1 MNIVIIL
8 AAAAALP
15 SPAAGETDAIIVTG
29 ARDPVAAEQAAVS
42 ATVFDAGEL
51 EALGL
56 SAAADVLR
64 LAPGVSV
71 ATTGPRGT
79 QAQLRIRGAEAN
91 HTLLFVDG
99 IRFNDPA
106 AGNEAR
112 FELLGAD
119 TLSRIE
125 IVRGPQSALWGSEA
139 LGGVVAVETADA
151 RRARGLAALA
161 EFGSLDS
168 RRASVEGAVEIGDAG
183 LSGGASWLRSDGID
197 SFGGRGERDG
207 FETRTAT
214 LKGVLTPLPSLEL
227 GLVGHWID
235 GESQFDGLDPVSFRR
250 ADTLDATANRIAA
263 ARGWARLGDADDW
276 SLLVD
281 ASLLDSANRNRLA
294 DTPLNRTD
302 GRRTTA
308 GAQLSKRIGD
318 HRLTAA
324 VEHEDEDFRAR
335 DQAFFGGTDQDRSR
349 RLTALV
355 GEWRAEWSPAFA
367 TDLAVR
373 HDSFSAFADATS
385 LRASALVRP
394 AADWTLHAAYGEGIA
409 QPTFYDL
416 FGFFP
421 GSFEGN
427 PALRPESS
435 RGWEA
440 GARWSRGRFSAG
452 VTGFSHRL
460 RDEIVDIFDPVTFLA
475 SAANA
480 EGTSRRHGIEAEAEF
495 RPTPAWRLAANYTWL
510 DADERTVAGAA
521 AVREIRRPRHSAN
534 LLVDGRIGPVTIG
547 GSLAHVGKRRDTDF
561 DPRPAETVTLD
572 DYWLGSLRVAWQLS
586 PAVEAYARAENL
598 FDADY
603 QDVVGYE
610 TPGRTFYA
618 GLRLRLGR

>member
-1 MNIVIIL
+1 MNVIIIL
-8 AAAAALP
+8 AAAALP

-29 ARDPVAAEQAAVS
+29 ARDPIAAEQAAVS
-42 ATVFDAGEL
+42 ATVFDAREL

-56 SAAADVLR
+56 PVASDVLR

-79 QAQLRIRGAEAN
+79 QTQLRIRGAEAN

-112 FELLGAD
+112 FELLGTDA
-119 TLSRIE
+119 LSRIE

-139 LGGVVAVETADA
+139 LGGVVAVEAADP

-168 RRASVEGAVEIGDAG
+168 LRASAEGAVEVGDAG

-197 SFGGRGERDG
+197 SFGCGGDQDG

-214 LKGVLTPLPSLEL
+214 LKGVVTPLPLLEL

-235 GESQFDGLDPVSFRR
+235 GESQFDGLDPVTFRR
-250 ADTLDATANRIAA
+250 ADTLDSTANRIAA
-263 ARGWARLGDADDW
+263 ARGWARFGDADDW
-276 SLLVD
+276 SLLLD

-308 GAQLSKRIGD
+308 GAQLSKRIGV

-324 VEHEDEDFRAR
+324 IEHDDEDFRAR

-394 AADWTLHAAYGEGIA
+394 APDWTLHAAYGEGIA

-421 GSFEGN
+421 GSFQGN

-495 RPTPAWRLAANYTWL
+495 RPTPAWRIAANYSWL

-534 LLVDGRIGPVTIG
+534 LLADGRIGAVTIG
-547 GSLAHVGKRRDTDF
+547 GSLAYVGRRRDTDF
-561 DPRPAETVTLD
+561 DPRPAEVVTLD
-572 DYWLGSLRVAWQLS
+572 DYWLGSMRVAWQLS

-610 TPGRTFYA
+610 TRGRTFYA